1 MKLAITTLLLLCCYY
16 ITQAQQEPNITTY
29 LFNALSFN
37 PAYAGSKGYLSSNLL
52 HRSQWI
58 GWTDNNSK
66 PPTHQI
72 LTLHSPI
79 GNSKRVGVGLNLQNY
94 RAGVT
99 NTTSINL
106 AYAYRISLPIG
117 VLSAGLQSGIVAW
130 SGNWSKLTFQDGIQA
145 DPAFVGGNL
154 NNTFTNFGAGVYLE
168 AKKYYIGVSYPRLLH
183 LDISS
188 NEDYIANPD
197 VYARLYRQMYLM
209 AGGVIPIF
217 SEQMIFKPSLLL
229 RKVGTLGKGN
239 PQRPSVAT
247 PTSMDLDIS
256 LFFLQT
262 FWIGTS
268 YRTTLESTFGNS
280 TSDDSMNVWA
290 AFYLNKGVKL
300 GMGYDFSLTALK
312 NFNSGSLEIMIGY
325 DFNYTI
331 SNVQSPRYF

>member
-1 MKLAITTLLLLCCYY
+1 MKLAVTALLFIYCYN

-58 GWTDNNSK
+58 GWNDSNSK
-66 PPTHQI
+66 PPTNQI

-79 GNSKRVGVGLNLQNY
+79 GKSKRVGMGLNLQNY
-94 RAGVT
+94 QAGVT

-106 AYAYRISLPIG
+106 AYAYRIPLPIG

-130 SGNWSKLTFQDGIQA
+130 NGNWNKLTFQDGIQN
-145 DPAFVGGNL
+145 DPAFLEGNL
-154 NNTFTNFGAGVYLE
+154 SNTFTNFGAGVYLE
-168 AKKYYIGVSYPRLLH
+168 AQKYYVGLSYPRLLH

-188 NEDYIANPD
+188 SEDYIANPN
-197 VYARLYRQMYLM
+197 VYAQLYRQMYIM

-247 PTSMDLDIS
+247 PTSIDLDVS
-256 LFFLQT
+256 LFFLQA

-268 YRTTLESTFGNS
+268 YRTTLESTFGNA
-280 TSDDSMNVWA
+280 TSHDSMNVWA
-290 AFYLNKGVKL
+290 AFYLNKGVRL
-300 GMGYDFSLTALK
+300 GLGYDFSLTALK
-312 NFNSGSLEIMIGY
+312 NFNSGSLEIMVGY
-325 DFNYTI
+325 DFNYNI